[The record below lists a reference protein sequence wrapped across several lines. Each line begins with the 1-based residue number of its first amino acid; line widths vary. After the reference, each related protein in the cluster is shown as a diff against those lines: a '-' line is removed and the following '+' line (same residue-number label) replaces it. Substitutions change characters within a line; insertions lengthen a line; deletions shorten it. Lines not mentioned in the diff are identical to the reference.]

1 MVRISKEIATKS
13 ATNLFLFCILF
24 SKIGGNRGER
34 VDNFLKLTYKGLKNY
49 LNSIGWERHIDKIF
63 LNGATPGMGDYYS
76 IGSLVQFCLCVG
88 LNSICSHVF
97 LAAFRIKLEHA
108 FFYLWIYSHKF
119 FFLRTVL
126 SNI

>member
-49 LNSIGWERHIDKIF
+49 LNSIG
-63 LNGATPGMGDYYS
+63 
-76 IGSLVQFCLCVG
+76 
-88 LNSICSHVF
+88 
-97 LAAFRIKLEHA
+97 
-108 FFYLWIYSHKF
+108 
-119 FFLRTVL
+119 
-126 SNI
+126 